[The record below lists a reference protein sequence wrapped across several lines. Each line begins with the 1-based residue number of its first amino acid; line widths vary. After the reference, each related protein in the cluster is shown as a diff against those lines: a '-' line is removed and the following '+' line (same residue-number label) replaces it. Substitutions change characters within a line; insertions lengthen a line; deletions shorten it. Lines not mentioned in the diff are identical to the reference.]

1 MATLTLRNVPDDLV
15 ARLKAR
21 AKRHRRSL
29 NNETIAA
36 LELADAAASGATP
49 QPAPAPP
56 NIESTVRRLEEMR
69 AGLRAKAAA
78 EGREIRQVPPPPAMT
93 REQIQA
99 QLDRW
104 RALRSHFKGPALTSE
119 EIIDAIG
126 RDSHPGECRGRAGH
140 LDLGSGLAFAEFV
153 DP

>member
-36 LELADAAASGATP
+36 LELADAAASGATNGREP
-49 QPAPAPP
+49 PAGPAPVA
-56 NIESTVRRLEEMR
+56 IDSTLRRMEEIR

-78 EGREIRQVPPPPAMT
+78 EGREALQPPPVPPLTPEEVA
-93 REQIQA
+93 A
-99 QLDRW
+99 Q
-104 RALRSHFKGPALTSE
+104 RARLAELRSQFKGPPLTSE
-119 EIIDAIG
+119 EIIAAIE
-126 RDSHPGECRGRAGH
+126 RESHPPE
-140 LDLGSGLAFAEFV
+140 LDRFGNRINPES
-153 DP
+153 

>member
-36 LELADAAASGATP
+36 LELADAAASEAGA
-49 QPAPAPP
+49 QPATEPVDIAP
-56 NIESTVRRLEEMR
+56 TLRRMQEIS

-78 EGREIRQVPPPPAMT
+78 EGRAIRQVPPLPPMP
-93 REQIQA
+93 EEEVQS

-104 RALRSHFKGPALTSE
+104 RELRSHFKGPPLTSE
-119 EIIDAIG
+119 EIIAAIE
-126 RDSHPGECRGRAGH
+126 RDSHPPE
-140 LDLGSGLAFAEFV
+140 LDRFGNRINPGS
-153 DP
+153 

>member
-49 QPAPAPP
+49 QPAAEPVD
-56 NIESTVRRLEEMR
+56 IEPTLRRMKEIS
-69 AGLRAKAAA
+69 AGLRAQAAA
-78 EGREIRQVPPPPAMT
+78 QGREIRQVPPLPEMT
-93 REQIQA
+93 EEEKAAERELFA
-99 QLDRW
+99 R
-104 RALRSHFKGPALTSE
+104 LRSQFKGPPLTSE
-119 EIIDAIG
+119 EIIAAIE
-126 RDSHPGECRGRAGH
+126 RDSHPPE
-140 LDLGSGLAFAEFV
+140 LDRFGYRINPDS
-153 DP
+153 